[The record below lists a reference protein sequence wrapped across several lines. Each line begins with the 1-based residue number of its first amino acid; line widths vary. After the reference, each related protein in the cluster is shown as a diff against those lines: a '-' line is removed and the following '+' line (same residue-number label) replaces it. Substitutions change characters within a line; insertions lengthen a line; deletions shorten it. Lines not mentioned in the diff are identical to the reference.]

1 MPNNSGGIMKLI
13 SWNVNGL
20 RSHMKKGA
28 WKWIRAQKP
37 DVICLQELKAK
48 PEQLTEAQMK
58 TFQGYTVVWNPA
70 ERPGYSGVATMVSSK
85 TKEATVG
92 FGVPKF
98 DIEGRVIQT
107 RFDDFVLL
115 NVYFPSGT
123 TGMVRVKF
131 KLEFYEALLK
141 HINKLHA
148 AGDKI
153 IITGDFNT
161 AHNEIDLARPKENQ
175 KTSGFM
181 PEERAM
187 LGRYF
192 EADLVDTFRTL
203 YPDKQQFSWWTSRFA
218 TARKNNIGWRIDYFL
233 VSKNLFPKVKAVT
246 IFDKVQ
252 GSDHCPVMLEL
263 K

>member
-1 MPNNSGGIMKLI
+1 MKII

-20 RSHMKKGA
+20 RSHLKEEKGT
-28 WKWIRAQKP
+28 WKWIHAQKP

-48 PEQLTEAQMK
+48 PEQLTDAQMEK
-58 TFQGYTVVWNPA
+58 FKGYTVAWNPA
-70 ERPGYSGVATMVSSK
+70 EKPGYSGVATMVAKK
-85 TKEATVG
+85 TKEDIIG
-92 FGVPKF
+92 FGVPRF
-98 DIEGRVIQT
+98 DREGRVIQT

-141 HINKLHA
+141 HIKKLQKT
-148 AGDKI
+148 GEQLV
-153 IITGDFNT
+153 ITGDFNT

-187 LGRYF
+187 LARYF
-192 EADLVDTFRTL
+192 DEAGLVDTFRHL
-203 YPDKQQFSWWTSRFA
+203 NPDMVQYTWWTQRFP
-218 TARKNNIGWRIDYFL
+218 TARQNNIGWRIDYFL
-233 VSKNLFPKVKAVT
+233 VSPTLFPRVKSVT
-246 IFDKVQ
+246 IFDKVT
-252 GSDHCPVMLEL
+252 GSDHCPSMLEL

>member
-1 MPNNSGGIMKLI
+1 MKII

-20 RSHMKKGA
+20 RSHMKPEKGT
-28 WKWIRAQKP
+28 WKWIKAQKP

-48 PEQLTEAQMK
+48 PEQLTDAQIE
-58 TFQGYTVVWNPA
+58 TFKGYTVAWNPA
-70 ERPGYSGVATMVSSK
+70 ERPGYSGVATMVAKKSK
-85 TKEATVG
+85 EDIIG
-92 FGVPKF
+92 FGVPRF

-115 NVYFPSGT
+115 NIYFPSGT

-141 HINKLHA
+141 HIKKLLK
-148 AGDKI
+148 AGENLVM
-153 IITGDFNT
+153 TGDFNT
-161 AHNEIDLARPKENQ
+161 AHNEIDLARPKQNVR
-175 KTSGFM
+175 TSGFM

-187 LGRYF
+187 LSRYF
-192 EADLVDTFRTL
+192 EEAGLVDTFRKL
-203 YPDKQQFSWWTSRFA
+203 NPDKQQFTWWSSRFA
-218 TARKNNIGWRIDYFL
+218 SARTNNIGWRIDYFL
-233 VSKNLFPKVKAVT
+233 VSEAYFKKVKKVT
-246 IFDKVQ
+246 IFDDVK

>member
-1 MPNNSGGIMKLI
+1 MKLV

-48 PEQLTEAQMK
+48 PEQLTAAQMK
-58 TFQGYTVVWNPA
+58 NFDGYTVVWNPA
-70 ERPGYSGVATMVSSK
+70 ERPGYSGVATMVSAK
-85 TKEATVG
+85 TKEDTIG

-98 DIEGRVIQT
+98 DVEGRVIQT

-131 KLEFYEALLK
+131 KLEFYEALLEYL
-141 HINKLHA
+141 NKLHR

-153 IITGDFNT
+153 VLTGDFNT

-187 LGRYF
+187 LTRYF
-192 EADLVDTFRTL
+192 EGGFVDSFRAL
-203 YPDKQQFSWWTSRFA
+203 NPDKQQFSWWTSRFPA
-218 TARKNNIGWRIDYFL
+218 ARKNNIGWRIDYFL
-233 VSKNLFPKVKAVT
+233 VSKDLFPKVKSVT
-246 IFDKVQ
+246 IFDKVT

>member
-1 MPNNSGGIMKLI
+1 MKLI
-13 SWNVNGL
+13 TWNVNGL
-20 RSHMKKGA
+20 RSHMKEEKGT
-28 WKWIRAQKP
+28 WKWIKEQKP
-37 DVICLQELKAK
+37 DAICLQELKSK
-48 PEQLTEAQMK
+48 PEQLTDAQME
-58 TFQGYTVVWNPA
+58 TFKGYQVAWNPA
-70 ERPGYSGVATMVSSK
+70 EKPGYSGVATMVSMK
-85 TKEATVG
+85 TKEDIIG
-92 FGVPKF
+92 FGIPKF
-98 DIEGRVIQT
+98 DKEGRVIQT

-141 HINKLHA
+141 HIKKLHKS
-148 AGDKI
+148 GEKI
-153 IITGDFNT
+153 VMCGDFNT
-161 AHNEIDLARPKENQ
+161 AHNEIDLARPKQNQ

-192 EADLVDTFRTL
+192 EEGGLVDTFRAL
-203 YPDKQQFSWWTSRFA
+203 NPDKIQYTWWTQRFPS
-218 TARKNNIGWRIDYFL
+218 ARANNLGWRLDYWL
-233 VSKNLFPKVKAVT
+233 VSKDFFKKVKGVT
-246 IFDKVQ
+246 IFDQVK